1 MSENEK
7 AKSEQPSSASASEAS
22 ENHVMTH
29 EQAMGPEDHI
39 EKQAATD
46 VADIIAHEKPESE
59 MTPEEIHLKW
69 YKETYQGDNVPQFT
83 FRAVIM
89 GGIIGALMSVSNLY
103 TAIKVGW
110 LFGVAITA
118 CVLSFVIWR
127 VFRVANPKLSQMTIL
142 ENNCMQSTAS
152 AAGYSTG
159 STIATAFGAYLL
171 ITGHHVDWKITAIWT
186 FITALLGVLLAV
198 PMKKQMINRERL
210 PFPSGIA
217 AAETLK
223 SLYGGAK
230 ESIYQAYSLVASMIT
245 GVIVGVLG
253 KGDYAWQKVTH
264 LKLPELIPFNIT
276 YGGMDMSKFAGFGF
290 EPSLMLI
297 SAGMIVGLRNS
308 FSMLLSSCILYFCL
322 GPWLVTNNVI
332 DAPSHI
338 VSRWALWTGAAIM
351 VSSGLTSFALQ
362 WKTIFRAVGS
372 IKQAK
377 GADGSIDEQTQAEI
391 DRIEVPNR
399 WFLMGFI
406 PLGIIFSIVMNM
418 AFGVEIWKGLIA
430 VVLSFFLALVA
441 CRATGETDITPI
453 GAMGKISQ
461 LTFAVLS
468 PGNMTQNLMAASV
481 TANTSSA
488 SADLLTDLKSGYLL
502 GANARRQFLAQLS
515 GVFFGTVAI
524 VPAWFLM
531 IPDKAT
537 LEAYNPPSTLIYKAV
552 AEALSKGIDSLHPSA
567 VKGIMIGCVLG
578 VVISIIETNYPKLK
592 KFVPSSMGLGLAW
605 IMPFQNCLAFFIGAA
620 IAWVWKKTHP
630 KTADVYT
637 IPIASGAIAGES
649 LACAFIAIFDALPK
663 VLPQILKS
671 FTGK

>member
-1 MSENEK
+1 MSQNED
-7 AKSEQPSSASASEAS
+7 AKSEQPAASVPESSEH
-22 ENHVMTH
+22 HVMTH
-29 EQAMGPEDHI
+29 EQAMGPDDHLD
-39 EKQAATD
+39 KQAASD
-46 VADIIAHEKPESE
+46 VAEIISHERKDEE
-59 MTPEEIHLKW
+59 LTPEELHLKW

-118 CVLSFVIWR
+118 CVLSFVIWK
-127 VFRVANPKLSQMTIL
+127 VFRFANPNLSQMSIL

-171 ITGHHVDWKITAIWT
+171 ITGHHVDWKITAVWT
-186 FITALLGVLLAV
+186 LITALLGVLLAV

-230 ESIYQAYSLVASMIT
+230 ESIYQAYSLVAAMVS
-245 GVIVGVLG
+245 GVVIGVLG
-253 KGDYAWQKVTH
+253 KGDYAWQKVTG

-276 YGGMDMSKFAGFGF
+276 YSGMDMSKFAGFGF

-322 GPWLVTNNVI
+322 GPWLVSHNVI

-372 IKQAK
+372 IKQS
-377 GADGSIDEQTQAEI
+377 GAASGVDEKTQAEI
-391 DRIEVPNR
+391 DAIEVPNK
-399 WFLMGFI
+399 WFLIGFI
-406 PLGIIFSIVMNM
+406 PLGIIFSIVMYL

-502 GANARRQFLAQLS
+502 GANARRQFLAQLT

-524 VPAWFLM
+524 IPAWFLM
-531 IPDKAT
+531 IPDRAT

-567 VKGIMIGCVLG
+567 VQGIIIGSILG
-578 VVISIIETNYPKLK
+578 LVISVIETNFPKLK

-605 IMPFQNCLAFFIGAA
+605 IMPFQNAFAFFIGAA
-620 IAWVWKKTHP
+620 IAWIWKKAHP
-630 KTADVYT
+630 KTADVFT

-663 VLPQILKS
+663 VLPQVLKAVS
-671 FTGK
+671 GK

>member
-1 MSENEK
+1 MSQNED
-7 AKSEQPSSASASEAS
+7 AKPEQQTASVPETAEH
-22 ENHVMTH
+22 HVMTH
-29 EQAMGPEDHI
+29 EQAMGPDDQLER
-39 EKQAATD
+39 TVPND
-46 VADIIAHEKPESE
+46 VAEIISHERNDDEL
-59 MTPEEIHLKW
+59 TPEELHLKW
-69 YKETYQGDNVPQFT
+69 YRETYQGENVPQFT

-118 CVLSFVIWR
+118 CVLSFVIWK
-127 VFRVANPKLSQMTIL
+127 VFRFANPKLSQMSIL

-171 ITGHHVDWKITAIWT
+171 ITGHHVDWKITAVWT
-186 FITALLGVLLAV
+186 LITALLGVLLAV

-230 ESIYQAYSLVASMIT
+230 ESIYQAYSLVAAMVS
-245 GVIVGVLG
+245 GVVIGVLG
-253 KGDYAWQKVTH
+253 KGDYAWQKVTG

-276 YGGMDMSKFAGFGF
+276 YSGMDMSKFAGFGF

-372 IKQAK
+372 IKQS
-377 GADGSIDEQTQAEI
+377 GAGNTGVDEKTQAEI
-391 DRIEVPNR
+391 DAIEVPNK
-399 WFLMGFI
+399 WFLIGFI
-406 PLGIIFSIVMNM
+406 PLGIIFSIVMNL

-502 GANARRQFLAQLS
+502 GANARRQFLAQLT

-531 IPDKAT
+531 IPDRAT

-567 VKGIMIGCVLG
+567 VQGIIIGSILG
-578 VVISIIETNYPKLK
+578 LVISVIETNFPKLK

-605 IMPFQNCLAFFIGAA
+605 IMPFQNALAFFIGAA
-620 IAWVWKKTHP
+620 LAWLWKKTHP
-630 KTADVYT
+630 KTADVFT

-663 VLPQILKS
+663 VLPQILKAVS
-671 FTGK
+671 GK

>member
-1 MSENEK
+1 MSQNED
-7 AKSEQPSSASASEAS
+7 AKSEQPAASVPESSEH
-22 ENHVMTH
+22 HVMTH
-29 EQAMGPEDHI
+29 EQAMGPDDHLD
-39 EKQAATD
+39 KQTASD
-46 VADIIAHEKPESE
+46 VAEIISHERKDEE
-59 MTPEEIHLKW
+59 LTPEELHLKW

-118 CVLSFVIWR
+118 CVLSFVIWK
-127 VFRVANPKLSQMTIL
+127 VFRFANPNLSQMSIL

-171 ITGHHVDWKITAIWT
+171 ITGHHVDWKITAVWT
-186 FITALLGVLLAV
+186 LITALLGVLLAV

-230 ESIYQAYSLVASMIT
+230 ESIYQAYSLVAAMVS
-245 GVIVGVLG
+245 GVVIGVLG
-253 KGDYAWQKVTH
+253 KGDYAWQKVTG

-276 YGGMDMSKFAGFGF
+276 YSGMDMSKFAGFGF

-322 GPWLVTNNVI
+322 GPWLVSHNVI

-372 IKQAK
+372 IKQSG
-377 GADGSIDEQTQAEI
+377 GASGVDEKTQAEI
-391 DRIEVPNR
+391 DAIEVPNK
-399 WFLMGFI
+399 WFLIGFI
-406 PLGIIFSIVMNM
+406 PLGIIFSIVMNL

-502 GANARRQFLAQLS
+502 GANARRQFLAQLT

-524 VPAWFLM
+524 IPAWFLM
-531 IPDKAT
+531 IPDRAT

-567 VKGIMIGCVLG
+567 VQGIIIGSILG
-578 VVISIIETNYPKLK
+578 LVISVIETNFPKLK

-605 IMPFQNCLAFFIGAA
+605 IMPFQNAFAFFIGAA
-620 IAWVWKKTHP
+620 IAWIWKKAHP
-630 KTADVYT
+630 KTADVFT

-663 VLPQILKS
+663 VLPQVLKAVS
-671 FTGK
+671 GK